1 MPVVELSPAA
11 REVLRR
17 RAAGEGVD
25 VTPESLEAY
34 RELVRAG
41 MMYAVSGFLRGPEA
55 AFRFTEEGWARRD
68 EPQLTPR
75 RLTPSAILRRIRRAF
90 LPIGKVVSAA
100 RSTTSS

>member
-1 MPVVELSPAA
+1 MPVVELSRAA
-11 REVLRR
+11 RDVLRR

-41 MMYAVSGFLRGPEA
+41 VMYPVSGFLRGPEA
-55 AFRFTEEGWARRD
+55 TFRFTEEGSARRN
-68 EPQLTPR
+68 ELQRPPR

-90 LPIGKVVSAA
+90 SPIGKSVSAA